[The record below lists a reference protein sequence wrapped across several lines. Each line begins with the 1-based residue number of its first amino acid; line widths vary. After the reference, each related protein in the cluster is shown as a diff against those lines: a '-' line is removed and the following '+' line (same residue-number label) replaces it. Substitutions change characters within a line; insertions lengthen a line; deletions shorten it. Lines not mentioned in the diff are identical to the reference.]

1 MRSSGAPTPRH
12 GRGGRRRGRRPGRRA
27 ALEGAPEEGKA
38 AFAVIGEGP
47 GLGRLAELLHEREH
61 EL

>member
-1 MRSSGAPTPRH
+1 MEGAAEE
-12 GRGGRRRGRRPGRRA
+12 GRA
-27 ALEGAPEEGKA
+27 A
-38 AFAVIGEGP
+38 FSIVGEGP